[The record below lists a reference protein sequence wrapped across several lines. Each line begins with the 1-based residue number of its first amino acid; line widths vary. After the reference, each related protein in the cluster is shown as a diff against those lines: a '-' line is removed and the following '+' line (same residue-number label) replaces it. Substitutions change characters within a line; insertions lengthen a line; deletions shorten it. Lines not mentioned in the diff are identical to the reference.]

1 MEEELQELR
10 DLVAQLKVDNERLRQ
25 EQAPV
30 GPAPSATLS
39 TSSVVP
45 NASAPAAER
54 LVFVPRDRKCP
65 MFRGR
70 SGIALVEWVEEVQ
83 ACVRARHLSLAD
95 QAFFLFDH
103 LEGEAREEIKYRPSV
118 ERGDPAR
125 IIAILQELYGCSESY
140 VALQEAFFSRK
151 QHEGETLLEFSLAL
165 MSLMERVPGVMGMNV
180 IRKCYQELFVQ
191 HGLALFEL
199 SSVTQAP
206 QPVTQALQKCHQVT
220 TQTPPDLMGKVKVRE
235 TASVS
240 ILPAI
245 QAVAETQTTPQVP
258 PHSTDLVPA
267 EPGPSRPSVIA
278 PAQPSTSL
286 AIPSTSSSDTSVM
299 APRRSARANAGQH
312 SNVHRIPRPLQF
324 RALCGPLYL
333 STTFLLLNPLPPAPC
348 CHIPTIQL
356 ACSSSTDIRTS
367 SWTMTLLSFPVAL
380 S

>member
-10 DLVAQLKVDNERLRQ
+10 ALVAQLKVDNERLRQ

-39 TSSVVP
+39 TSSAVP

-206 QPVTQALQKCHQVT
+206 RPVTQALQKCHQVT
-220 TQTPPDLMGKVKVRE
+220 TQTPPDLMGKVNVVSLPTGDTE
-235 TASVS
+235 VPSIIATVASQTALPTVQDQMEGLDLSSLSLEEQGQSWAGPKMCVGPDGQSTPGANQNVKKEKARKESPQLSARLDRLRSWKELERYGTTEISTSNCRCCRPVVAVLVIWWWHPPVLSCCVLGSGFFFTESVS
-240 ILPAI
+240 
-245 QAVAETQTTPQVP
+245 VTC
-258 PHSTDLVPA
+258 
-267 EPGPSRPSVIA
+267 
-278 PAQPSTSL
+278 
-286 AIPSTSSSDTSVM
+286 
-299 APRRSARANAGQH
+299 AR
-312 SNVHRIPRPLQF
+312 
-324 RALCGPLYL
+324 
-333 STTFLLLNPLPPAPC
+333 
-348 CHIPTIQL
+348 
-356 ACSSSTDIRTS
+356 
-367 SWTMTLLSFPVAL
+367 
-380 S
+380 